1 MDLFS
6 GAGGMSWGFKAL
18 ERYFEIVAAVDAEK
32 GKPGRKRSEGS
43 SPLCNRT
50 YARNI
55 GVAPWNDDLATVEPK
70 ALLDRTGLRCSELD
84 VLIACAPCTGF
95 SQKNSANHREDDERN
110 ALVRRVAEFVHAFR
124 PRVLVMENV
133 KELLR
138 GRHRHHF
145 AHLQRSLE
153 TSGYSVWAGVHDLS
167 DFGLPQR
174 RYRALVVAVRDG
186 EAAPLVLAPAAARTT
201 VRDAIGHLPPV
212 GQGEPHPDDPMHVAP
227 RHTPT
232 VTARIRATPSD
243 GGSWSDVA
251 KTNPELLIPSMIGKR
266 AGSFPDVYGRLW
278 WDQPAR
284 TVTRECAHPGNGR
297 YLHPEQHRM
306 LTIREMAIIQGF
318 PPDYEFIGPINARY
332 NQIGDAVPPLVSR
345 RIAGHVASLLA
356 RTAAGG
362 VDHVEIAAS

>member
-1 MDLFS
+1 M
-6 GAGGMSWGFKAL
+6 
-18 ERYFEIVAAVDAEK
+18 
-32 GKPGRKRSEGS
+32 
-43 SPLCNRT
+43 
-50 YARNI
+50 
-55 GVAPWNDDLATVEPK
+55 
-70 ALLDRTGLRCSELD
+70 
-84 VLIACAPCTGF
+84 
-95 SQKNSANHREDDERN
+95 
-110 ALVRRVAEFVHAFR
+110 
-124 PRVLVMENV
+124 
-133 KELLR
+133 
-138 GRHRHHF
+138 
-145 AHLQRSLE
+145 
-153 TSGYSVWAGVHDLS
+153 
-167 DFGLPQR
+167 
-174 RYRALVVAVRDG
+174 
-186 EAAPLVLAPAAARTT
+186 
-201 VRDAIGHLPPV
+201 
-212 GQGEPHPDDPMHVAP
+212 
-227 RHTPT
+227 
-232 VTARIRATPSD
+232 
-243 GGSWSDVA
+243 A